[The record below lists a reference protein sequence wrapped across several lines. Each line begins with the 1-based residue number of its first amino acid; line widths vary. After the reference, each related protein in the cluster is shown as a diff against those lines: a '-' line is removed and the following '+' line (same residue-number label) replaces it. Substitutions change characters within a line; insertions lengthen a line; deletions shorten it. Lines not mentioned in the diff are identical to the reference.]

1 MLAGKALY
9 TRVYYAFQPFHREKR
24 PSLAMLTTLIR
35 PLLSITLFV
44 SSMGAAIAGELNVS
58 AASSLSNAFKD
69 IAQRYQ
75 QQYPNTKI
83 QLNFAASGTLLQQLA
98 KGAPVDVLA
107 TADRETMDA
116 AQQQDLILTNERKD
130 FVRNSL
136 VLVQNIAS
144 QIKISRIEDLQ
155 QASVKRI
162 AIGNPASVP
171 AGRYAQQALKAA
183 QLLPAVD
190 SKLINTQNVRQSLDY
205 VARDEVDAGF
215 VYATDAAIMADK
227 VKVALQLPLTQAIT
241 YPVAVTKDGTNQAEA
256 KRFVQ
261 FLNSAA
267 AQAILSKYGFHKP

>member
-9 TRVYYAFQPFHREKR
+9 TRVYYAFPPFHREKR

-44 SSMGAAIAGELNVS
+44 STMGAAIAGELNVS

-75 QQYPNTKI
+75 QQYPSTKI

-107 TADRETMDA
+107 TADQETMDA
-116 AQQQDLILTNERKD
+116 AQQQDLILATERKD

-144 QIKISRIEDLQ
+144 PIKINRIEDLQ

-183 QLLPAVD
+183 QLLPSVD
-190 SKLINTQNVRQSLDY
+190 SKLINTQNVRQALDY

-215 VYATDAAIMADK
+215 VYATDAANMTDK

-241 YPVAVTKDGTNQAEA
+241 YPVAVTKDSTNQAEA
-256 KRFVQ
+256 KRFIQ

-267 AQAILSKYGFHKP
+267 AQAIFSKYGFHKP